1 MLVNNIGMN
10 PVRTLP
16 PLEEEPKVTHMSR
29 SKRPVFVV
37 GCPRSGTSL
46 LYHSLLSSGGF
57 ALYDEETCAFSG
69 LVPRTGNLA
78 RPRNRRELLS
88 EWQKS
93 EYFPVDPAIRAEVN
107 ERILREGR
115 NGGDFLRFVME
126 AIARRQNVERWAE
139 KTPDHVLFLKQIRRT
154 VPDALIIHIVRDGRD
169 VALSLSKIGF
179 LKDYLLR
186 PAHNLLVSGLYWEWL
201 VESGHQAAASLAPDY
216 LEVRFED
223 LVGSPRDTLAQIG
236 RFIDHDLDYDR
247 IQRNGFHTVAR
258 PNSSFSDSSAGSY
271 FDPVKRWAKALSP
284 SELADLESLIGPT
297 LRRLGYELATPQN
310 RRSGGLQLRSLRSCY
325 RSYFALRLWAK
336 SSQLPLVRH
345 LIRDRQ

>member
-1 MLVNNIGMN
+1 MLVENIVMN
-10 PVRTLP
+10 SVRTLP
-16 PLEEEPKVTHMSR
+16 PLEDEPQVTHMSR

-69 LVPRTGNLA
+69 LVPRSGNLA

-88 EWQKS
+88 QWQKS
-93 EYFPVDPAIRAEVN
+93 EYFPVDPAIRAEVG

-126 AIARRQNVERWAE
+126 AIARRQNAERWAE

-186 PAHNLLVSGLYWEWL
+186 PGHNLLVCGLYWEWL
-201 VESGHQAAASLAPDY
+201 VESGRKAAPRLAPDY

-236 RFIDHDLDYDR
+236 KFIDHDLDYDR

-258 PNSSFSDSSAGSY
+258 PNSSFSDSSAGY
-271 FDPVKRWAKALSP
+271 FDPVKRWAKGLSP
-284 SELADLESLIGPT
+284 SKLADLESLIGPT
-297 LRRLGYELATPQN
+297 LLRLGYELGAPQN
-310 RRSGGLQLRSLRSCY
+310 HRSGGLRLRSLRSYY

-336 SSQLPLVRH
+336 CSQLPLVKH